1 MRGVNDKS
9 RDWGAKG
16 QSYLNTSYCHSLK
29 LYTSILFVSDVQEAV
44 SIPVLV
50 GSGVT
55 MENYSKYKSANALIV
70 GSYFKQG
77 HHWRNDID
85 ETCLKNFMD
94 MVRRDRS

>member
-1 MRGVNDKS
+1 MIFFK
-9 RDWGAKG
+9 
-16 QSYLNTSYCHSLK
+16 
-29 LYTSILFVSDVQEAV
+29 FVCLTDVQEAV

-77 HHWRNDID
+77 HHWSNNID